1 MRKEV
6 IQFCRSPWLFIL
18 SKLNR
23 NNICKWIHTWVRL
36 WHFFKNFR
44 LVHHSDKAPD
54 FFSGSSKTSGWAFEI
69 VFAHGS
75 TPPRCVSCRGT
86 QVARF
91 LGVFHKKNMRSFT
104 QKTKNVVNH
113 VHMNVRYVY
122 HCISEIGA
130 GVLKD
135 QNYAWFYVYCCHCQ
149 FALSTRPKLCTF
161 ALCRT
166 GDVEVGRMING
177 PGTSDLC
184 CYVLRANH
192 AQ

>member
-1 MRKEV
+1 M
-6 IQFCRSPWLFIL
+6 
-18 SKLNR
+18 
-23 NNICKWIHTWVRL
+23 
-36 WHFFKNFR
+36 
-44 LVHHSDKAPD
+44 HHCDKAPD
-54 FFSGSSKTSGWAFEI
+54 FFRVHPRRPVGRLNL

-75 TPPRCVSCRGT
+75 TPSRCVSCRGT
-86 QVARF
+86 QVAMF
-91 LGVFHKKNMRSFT
+91 FQNKEMKSFT

-135 QNYAWFYVYCCHCQ
+135 QNYACFYVYCCHCQ
-149 FALSTRPKLCTF
+149 FVLSTRPKLCTF

-166 GDVEVGRMING
+166 CHVEVGRMING